1 MSVVQWAASTHLVP
15 VLAMPM
21 SASIPLRVRVRSCWR
36 SQGRF
41 ALPALALA
49 LALLA
54 LGPARA
60 GDVPAT
66 APVQASPPSAW
77 PELQVSPAQAQ
88 AYTLSDEARFAQS
101 DWQAIEQASMQ
112 LAERRIGSFDGEPTG
127 TRMGTLM
134 GARMGVSGQPV
145 HIHFRFY
152 THRHEQRGAVIVVP
166 GFTEG
171 LSVYQE
177 VIHDLLR
184 NGYSVY
190 IHDHRGQGFSS
201 RLLGGEDQADKG
213 HVDRFDRLVADFEHF
228 TALVRQARAAD
239 PVHAQRPIFLL
250 AHSMGGAVVALHL
263 ARRGGDTP
271 FAAAALVTPMFEPTV
286 AARDVPQR
294 KAPWADRQLRQWCHS
309 GAFGLPFSLP
319 CLSAKRVRGDGFA
332 ADLAAFEALP
342 DPASAALTHSVVRH
356 RMRWFNRAGRCDG
369 PDCGHGDARVAGP
382 TLQWVDQACAG
393 AAEARGPGAARIAV
407 PVLVLQGGED
417 VIVEPEAQQV
427 FCDHVNARRQ
437 SLSGGCTGLRL
448 PEARHGL
455 LVETDRLRQPALV
468 RVLSFWDEAVRR
480 AP

>member
-294 KAPWADRQLRQWCHS
+294 KAP
-309 GAFGLPFSLP
+309 
-319 CLSAKRVRGDGFA
+319 
-332 ADLAAFEALP
+332 
-342 DPASAALTHSVVRH
+342 
-356 RMRWFNRAGRCDG
+356 
-369 PDCGHGDARVAGP
+369 
-382 TLQWVDQACAG
+382 
-393 AAEARGPGAARIAV
+393 
-407 PVLVLQGGED
+407 
-417 VIVEPEAQQV
+417 
-427 FCDHVNARRQ
+427 
-437 SLSGGCTGLRL
+437 
-448 PEARHGL
+448 
-455 LVETDRLRQPALV
+455 
-468 RVLSFWDEAVRR
+468 
-480 AP
+480 

>member
-1 MSVVQWAASTHLVP
+1 MAQTQSVPQHPPS
-15 VLAMPM
+15 
-21 SASIPLRVRVRSCWR
+21 
-36 SQGRF
+36 
-41 ALPALALA
+41 ALP
-49 LALLA
+49 
-54 LGPARA
+54 
-60 GDVPAT
+60 
-66 APVQASPPSAW
+66 SSAW
-77 PELQVSPAQAQ
+77 PELQVSPSQVQ
-88 AYTLSDEARFAQS
+88 AYALSDEARFAQS

-112 LAERRIGSFDGEPTG
+112 LAERRIGSFEGVPTG
-127 TRMGTLM
+127 ALM
-134 GARMGVSGQPV
+134 GMWGRPV
-145 HIHFRFY
+145 RIHFRFY

-201 RLLGGEDQADKG
+201 RLLSGEDQADKG

-228 TALVRQARAAD
+228 TALVQQARAAD
-239 PVHAQRPIFLL
+239 PVQAQRPVFLL

-263 ARRGGDTP
+263 ARRGLDTP

-286 AARDVPQR
+286 VPRDGPQHPAA
-294 KAPWADRQLRQWCHS
+294 WADRQLRQWCHS
-309 GAFGLPFSLP
+309 GAFGLPVSLP
-319 CLSAKRVRGDGFA
+319 WLSAKRVRGQGFA

-342 DPASAALTHSVVRH
+342 DPATAALTHSVARH
-356 RMRWFNRAGRCDG
+356 RMRWLNRAGRCEG

-393 AAEARGPGAARIAV
+393 AAEARGPGAAGIAV

-417 VIVEPEAQQV
+417 VVVEPEAQQV
-427 FCDHVNARRQ
+427 FCENVNAARQ
-437 SLSGGCTGLRL
+437 APSGGHCTGLRL
-448 PEARHGL
+448 REARHGL
-455 LVETDRLRQPALV
+455 LVEADRLRQPALV

>member
-1 MSVVQWAASTHLVP
+1 
-15 VLAMPM
+15 MPM
-21 SASIPLRVRVRSCWR
+21 SASIPMRLRSHLRPCGRVH
-36 SQGRF
+36 
-41 ALPALALA
+41 LLALA
-49 LALLA
+49 LALVMLI

-60 GDVPAT
+60 GDVPAM
-66 APVQASPPSAW
+66 APPQASPSSAW

-112 LAERRIGSFDGEPTG
+112 LADRRIGSFDGVPTG
-127 TRMGTLM
+127 ALM
-134 GARMGVSGQPV
+134 GVFGQPV
-145 HIHFRFY
+145 RIHFRAY

-171 LSVYQE
+171 LSMYQE

-201 RLLGGEDQADKG
+201 RLLSGEDQADKG
-213 HVDRFDRLVADFEHF
+213 HVDRFEHLVADFEHF
-228 TALVRQARAAD
+228 TTLVQQSRAAD
-239 PVHAQRPIFLL
+239 PVQAKRPIFLL

-263 ARRGGDTP
+263 ARRGGETP

-286 AARDVPQR
+286 APRDGPQHQ
-294 KAPWADRQLRQWCHS
+294 APWADRQLRQWCHS
-309 GAFGLPFSLP
+309 GAFGLPVSLP
-319 CLSAKRVRGDGFA
+319 WMSAKRVSGGGFA
-332 ADLAAFEALP
+332 AELAAFEVLP
-342 DPASAALTHSVVRH
+342 DPAAAAMTHSVARH
-356 RMRWFNRAGRCDG
+356 RMRWLNRAGRCEG

-382 TLQWVDQACAG
+382 TLQWVDQACA
-393 AAEARGPGAARIAV
+393 ASAEARGSGAAAIAV

-417 VIVEPEAQQV
+417 VVVEPEAQQE
-427 FCDHVNARRQ
+427 FCDHVNAGR
-437 SLSGGCTGLRL
+437 SAPSASGACTGLRL
-448 PEARHGL
+448 SEARHGL
-455 LVETDRLRQPALV
+455 LVEIDRLRQPALV

>member
-1 MSVVQWAASTHLVP
+1 MAQTQTQNAPQHPPS
-15 VLAMPM
+15 
-21 SASIPLRVRVRSCWR
+21 
-36 SQGRF
+36 
-41 ALPALALA
+41 ALA
-49 LALLA
+49 
-54 LGPARA
+54 
-60 GDVPAT
+60 
-66 APVQASPPSAW
+66 SSAW
-77 PELQVSPAQAQ
+77 PELQVSPAQVQ
-88 AYTLSDEARFAQS
+88 AYALSDEARFAQS

-112 LAERRIGSFDGEPTG
+112 LAERRIGSFEGVPTG
-127 TRMGTLM
+127 ALM
-134 GARMGVSGQPV
+134 GAFMGVSGRPV
-145 HIHFRFY
+145 RIHFRFY

-201 RLLGGEDQADKG
+201 RLLSGEDQADKG

-228 TALVRQARAAD
+228 TALVQQARAAD
-239 PVHAQRPIFLL
+239 PVQAQRPVFLL

-263 ARRGGDTP
+263 ARRGLDTP

-286 AARDVPQR
+286 APRDGPQHPV
-294 KAPWADRQLRQWCHS
+294 AWADRQLRQWCHS
-309 GAFGLPFSLP
+309 GAFGLPVSLP
-319 CLSAKRVRGDGFA
+319 WLSAKRVRGQGFA

-342 DPASAALTHSVVRH
+342 DSATAALTHSVARH
-356 RMRWFNRAGRCDG
+356 RMRWLNRAGRCEG

-393 AAEARGPGAARIAV
+393 AAEARGPGAAGTAV

-417 VIVEPEAQQV
+417 VVVEPEAQRV
-427 FCDHVNARRQ
+427 FCANVNVGRQ
-437 SLSGGCTGLRL
+437 APSGGHCTGLRL
-448 PEARHGL
+448 REARHGL
-455 LVETDRLRQPALV
+455 LVEADRLRQPALV

>member
-1 MSVVQWAASTHLVP
+1 
-15 VLAMPM
+15 MPP
-21 SASIPLRVRVRSCWR
+21 SIPSRWR
-36 SQGRF
+36 SPWHACLRLGR
-41 ALPALALA
+41 PALALGRVGA
-49 LALLA
+49 VLLA
-54 LGPARA
+54 LAWLAPGPARA
-60 GDVPAT
+60 GDAGTGDAGMAAQPPHPHPHVP
-66 APVQASPPSAW
+66 SPTW
-77 PELQVSPAQAQ
+77 PELQVSPAQTQ
-88 AYTLSDEARFAQS
+88 AYTLSDEARFAHS

-112 LAERRIGSFDGEPTG
+112 LAERRIGSFDGVPTG
-127 TRMGTLM
+127 VFMGW
-134 GARMGVSGQPV
+134 SGQPV
-145 HIHFRFY
+145 RIHFRTY

-201 RLLGGEDQADKG
+201 RLLDGDEQADKG

-228 TALVRQARAAD
+228 TARVLQDRAAD
-239 PVHAQRPIFLL
+239 PARAHRPIFLL
-250 AHSMGGAVVALHL
+250 AHSMGGAVAALHL
-263 ARRGGDTP
+263 ARRGADTP

-286 AARDVPQR
+286 AARDGPQHQ
-294 KAPWADRQLRQWCHS
+294 APWADRQLRQWCHS
-309 GAFGLPFSLP
+309 GAFGWPFSLP
-319 CLSAKRVRGDGFA
+319 WVSAKRVRGGGFA

-342 DPASAALTHSVVRH
+342 DPATAALTHSVVRH
-356 RMRWFNRAGRCDG
+356 RMRWLNRAGRCEG

-393 AAEARGPGAARIAV
+393 AAEARGPGAAGIAV

-417 VIVEPEAQQV
+417 VVVEPEAQQV
-427 FCDHVNARRQ
+427 FCDHVNAGRPAPA
-437 SLSGGCTGLRL
+437 SAPSASVSGGCTGLRL

-455 LVETDRLRQPALV
+455 LVEADRLRQPALV
-468 RVLSFWDEAVRR
+468 RVLSFWDEVVRR